1 MSLSRHTMAFL
12 GIGFIGVA
20 SIGVGVGATFTD
32 ATHSVQTITAGTLDV
47 TLSSPDATSGNNTK
61 TLTLADF
68 GPTAST
74 FKTPASIITI
84 TNNGTVKANEVWI
97 GVGNAGPAAAA
108 DAAMWSQLSLCI
120 YSPPSLNGGVGGVV
134 FNGLVS
140 TLQAMNSGKGQQVA
154 GYVGP
159 NGPPTDAYTAEFYAG
174 LNTTSCGNASYGG
187 TYATPPSLTDAAQGG
202 VVTPTVTI
210 QYEG

>member
-1 MSLSRHTMAFL
+1 MSLSRRTTAFL
-12 GIGFIGVA
+12 GIGFIGIA
-20 SIGVGVGATFTD
+20 SIGAGAGATFTD

-47 TLSSPDATSGNNTK
+47 TLSSPGATSGNNTK

-74 FKTPASIITI
+74 FTSPASIITI
-84 TNNGTVKANEVWI
+84 TNNGTVKANEVWM
-97 GVGNAGPAAAA
+97 GVSNAGPSAAA
-108 DAAMWSQLSLCI
+108 DAALWSQLSLCI
-120 YSPPSLNGGVGGVV
+120 YSPPSSNGGPGGVV
-134 FNGLVS
+134 FNGLVT
-140 TLQAMNSGKGQQVA
+140 TLQAMNGGKGQQVA

-159 NGPPTDAYTAEFYAG
+159 DGSPIDAYTTQFYAG
-174 LNTTSCGNASYGG
+174 ESTTPCGTASFGG